1 MKNRFW
7 LSIVMATIGVALLV
21 ATAFAG
27 AATSAPSASA
37 KSDARGGT
45 FRYDSNSDFDYI
57 DPSLAYFSH
66 TWQLGAAIGLH
77 LLGYADKEGTEGSRL
92 KAEAAAGLPTVSN
105 NGKTYTFRVKP
116 GFRFSNGTPVTSR
129 NFAFAINRALN
140 PKMQSP
146 AASFVE
152 DIVGAKAVLDGKAA
166 TASGIRTPNN
176 NTLVIQL
183 TKVAPD
189 FLSRMTMEF
198 FPAMPLNTP
207 VSAEGVQA
215 PMVSAGPYYVKEWV
229 QKRSALIVRNPYWR
243 HNAEP
248 FKSLARPANV
258 DAIQYT
264 FGNSLAAQK
273 LRIDQNQT
281 DFAGVP
287 TSEYAGLVEKYGINK
302 ERFFIRKNLVF
313 WYLGLNNDS
322 ALFKGNLPL
331 RQAVNWAIDRPQM
344 VRQHGY
350 LAGGR
355 TDQILPPG
363 MPGFKNWSI
372 YPLGGVN
379 NASLTK
385 AKSLATSNAL
395 RGGKAVFYA
404 FNTAFGPTVAQVVQF
419 NLKQIGIDVE
429 IKQFDRVVQHEK
441 VGTRGEPF
449 DIAHSGWGADYA
461 DPSNFINVLLDGSR
475 IQATNN
481 VNESYFDNP
490 AFNKRM
496 QQAARLSGDARLR
509 AYGELDRDITKNA
522 APLAS
527 YINTNARIYVSPSV
541 GCYSFQPVYGTTN
554 LAAVCKK

>member
-1 MKNRFW
+1 LRRTTFAS
-7 LSIVMATIGVALLV
+7 LVALALGAGLLV
-21 ATAFAG
+21 AASVAGSATASP
-27 AATSAPSASA
+27 AAAS
-37 KSDARGGT
+37 KTEARGGT
-45 FRYDSNSDFDYI
+45 LRVDSRSDFDYI
-57 DPSLAYFSH
+57 DPALAYFSH
-66 TWQLGAAIGLH
+66 SWQLQNATQLK
-77 LLGYADKEGTEGSRL
+77 LLGFPDVDGPAGSRL
-92 KAEAAAGLPTVSN
+92 RAEAATALPRVSN
-105 NGKTYTFRVKP
+105 GGKTYTFTVRK
-116 GFRFSNGTPVTSR
+116 GFRFSNGRPVTAA
-129 NFAFAINRALN
+129 NFAAALNRALN

-146 AASFVE
+146 AASFLDDV
-152 DIVGAKAVLDGKAA
+152 VGAKAVLDGKAQRA
-166 TASGIRTPNN
+166 TGVKARGRTLTV
-176 NTLVIQL
+176 TL
-183 TKVAPD
+183 TRVAPD
-189 FLSRMTMEF
+189 FLARMTMPF
-198 FPAMPLNTP
+198 FSAIPANLPA
-207 VSAEGVQA
+207 VAEGVNA
-215 PMVSAGPYYVKEWV
+215 PLVSAGPYYVKEWV
-229 QKRSALIVRNPYWR
+229 KSRTALAVRNPYWN
-243 HNAEP
+243 NAREP
-248 FKSLARPANV
+248 YRSLQRPANV
-258 DAIQYT
+258 NAISWT
-264 FGNSLAAQK
+264 FGNSLEATK
-273 LRIDQNQT
+273 LRLDQNQT
-281 DFAGVP
+281 DLGNIAPAAV
-287 TSEYAGLVEKYGINK
+287 SGLADRYGLNK
-302 ERFFIRKNLVF
+302 DRFFIRKEVTF
-313 WYLGLNNDS
+313 WYLGLNNESD
-322 ALFKGNLPL
+322 LFRGNTKL

-481 VNESYFDNP
+481 VNESYFNDP

-496 QQAARLSGDARLR
+496 AEAAALSGDARLN
-509 AYGELDRDITKNA
+509 AYGALDRDITKNA
-522 APLAS
+522 APLAT
-527 YINTNARIYVSPSV
+527 YINTNGRYYVSQST
-541 GCYSFQPVYGTTN
+541 GCFTVDPTHGVIN
-554 LAAVCKK
+554 LVAICKK